1 MAFLCKCVEGNLR
14 LVLLEGHRKFLLL
27 LFLTPASNKAK
38 RKRKTQK
45 TCSSQRANLSCRYH
59 QVLLWIVTSEA
70 VDMKAKKWS
79 NRCGKVWTTR
89 WPLAPHVLSLQIS
102 SSHWLKIPRAVTEL
116 QVKSSPKNLLKVKE
130 QACLEVPTAS
140 SDVKTCCRPSAGSS

>member
-45 TCSSQRANLSCRYH
+45 NLQLPKSQPKLQIPSSTVVNRDFRSCRH
-59 QVLLWIVTSEA
+59 ESQEEKQSVWQGLDHSVT
-70 VDMKAKKWS
+70 
-79 NRCGKVWTTR
+79 
-89 WPLAPHVLSLQIS
+89 IS
-102 SSHWLKIPRAVTEL
+102 SPCPE
-116 QVKSSPKNLLKVKE
+116 SPDFFFSLVENPESCHRTPSEEQPKE
-130 QACLEVPTAS
+130 
-140 SDVKTCCRPSAGSS
+140 PS